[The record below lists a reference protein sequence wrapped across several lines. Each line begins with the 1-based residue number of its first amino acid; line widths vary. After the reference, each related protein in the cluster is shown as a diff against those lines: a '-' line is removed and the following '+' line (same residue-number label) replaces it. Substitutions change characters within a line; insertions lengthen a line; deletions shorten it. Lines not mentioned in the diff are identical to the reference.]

1 MKKYFTLK
9 NLGWLI
15 TGVVSLMLGM
25 SGIGKIMQS
34 QEMVGYFTNMNI
46 MPYITFV
53 GVFELIGVALL
64 IIPRTSVYGALVLG
78 TAMTGAVTLHF
89 ALFGGAMSLTPFL
102 LGLGAWTAHCL
113 RTHSL
118 RLKLA

>member
-1 MKKYFTLK
+1 MKKYLTLK
-9 NLGWLI
+9 NLGWLV
-15 TGVVSLMLGM
+15 TGIVSFMLGM
-25 SGIGKIMQS
+25 GAIMKVTQAD
-34 QEMVGYFTNMNI
+34 EMVKNFTNMNI
-46 MPYITFV
+46 MPYIRFV
-53 GVFELIGVALL
+53 GIFELIGVVLL

-118 RLKLA
+118 KLKLA

>member
-53 GVFELIGVALL
+53 GVFELIGVVLL

-89 ALFGGAMSLTPFL
+89 ALFGGAMSLKPFL